1 MLMKKAFLL
10 ILALCLLMTLVGC
23 RGNPPDRAE
32 KASDNAVQDQARE
45 DGDITDPAQLEALW
59 QEYLLD
65 AANLVGVNNGFDRAE
80 EIHPLQVA
88 EFCWSKYLN
97 EHGEEGLEE
106 S

>member
-45 DGDITDPAQLEALW
+45 DGDIPGPLNTLAGIFV
-59 QEYLLD
+59 D
-65 AANLVGVNNGFDRAE
+65 AANLVG
-80 EIHPLQVA
+80 
-88 EFCWSKYLN
+88 K
-97 EHGEEGLEE
+97 
-106 S
+106 